1 MRLRSGTQH
10 RERGFTL
17 VELVTTL
24 ILIGVLTAIAA
35 PRFFDSPDSFSE
47 RGYTDEVA
55 SALRYAQRI
64 AIASR
69 CPVRVTI
76 NAANYSAMQQAAC
89 NPAGAWNA
97 AVRRPDGRTLS
108 GIPPQAVVLAPATT
122 VVTFDASGN
131 VSADAAMTVGMAFSI
146 NVDAAND
153 TVTVL
158 P

>member
-1 MRLRSGTQH
+1 MGSRCSRQS
-10 RERGFTL
+10 REHGFTL

-24 ILIGVLTAIAA
+24 VIIGILAA
-35 PRFFDSPDSFSE
+35 VAGPRFFDSPDSFSE

-55 SALRYAQRI
+55 SALRYSQRI

-69 CPVRVTI
+69 CPVQVII

-89 NPAGAWNA
+89 NPAGTWTV

-108 GIPPQAVVLAPATT
+108 GAPPQAVVLAPATT
-122 VVTFDASGN
+122 TVTFDASGN
-131 VSADAAMTVGMAFSI
+131 VGSDAAMTVGTAFFI

>member
-1 MRLRSGTQH
+1 MPPCDTHPG
-10 RERGFTL
+10 ERGFTL

-24 ILIGVLTAIAA
+24 ILIGVLIAVA
-35 PRFFDSPDSFSE
+35 VPRFFDSPDSFSE

-55 SALRYAQRI
+55 SALRYSQRI

-69 CPVRVTI
+69 CPVQVTI

-89 NPAGAWNA
+89 NATGTWTV
-97 AVRRPDGRTLS
+97 AVRRPDGRALS
-108 GIPPQAVVLAPATT
+108 GAPPQAVVLTPATT
-122 VVTFDASGN
+122 TITFDANGN
-131 VSADAAMTVGMAFSI
+131 AGSDAAMTVGTAFFI